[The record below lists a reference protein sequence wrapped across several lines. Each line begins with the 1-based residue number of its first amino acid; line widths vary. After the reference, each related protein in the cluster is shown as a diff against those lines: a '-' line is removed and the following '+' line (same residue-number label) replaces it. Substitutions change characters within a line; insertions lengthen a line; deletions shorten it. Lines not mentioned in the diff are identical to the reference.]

1 MDNLKKSITK
11 GIATIN
17 VKTNNM
23 LEQSKCKTY
32 ISTLENEIADL
43 ELQAGKKLFQ
53 NWESGNFSVD
63 GLDVIMEDI
72 AGKYQTIK
80 EQEEAIKKMQQE
92 EQKILGNERGETAN
106 GEDDFIFCCMCG
118 AKNRAEYK
126 FCIKCGA
133 SIKE

>member
-1 MDNLKKSITK
+1 MHNLKKSITK

-32 ISTLENEIADL
+32 IATLEKEIEEL
-43 ELQAGKKLFQ
+43 ELQAGKALFQ

-63 GLDVIMEDI
+63 GLEMIMEDI

-80 EQEEAIKKMQQE
+80 EQEACIKQMQQE
-92 EQKILGNERGETAN
+92 EQKILGNERAEAAGVEE
-106 GEDDFIFCCMCG
+106 GVVFCSMCG
-118 AKNRAEYK
+118 AKNKNEYK
-126 FCIKCGA
+126 FCVKCGA
-133 SIKE
+133 SMKE